1 VSDPRAVY
9 SVRLGLSEAAYAAA
23 ERRHVWIGNLKLA
36 VVGVGMVV
44 AWLVFGRHV
53 FFGHGVAGY
62 WLILVVGI
70 YGGLAAAHEVV
81 LRGRRRAQTA
91 AEFYRRGMA
100 RMEDRWAGSG
110 TAGEQFRDAEHV
122 YAEDLDLFGRG
133 CMFELLC
140 TARLPMGE
148 SWLARWLKSPSRLE
162 EVLERQGLVA
172 ELRGKLE
179 LHQDLAITGEEL
191 RPRIASETLIEWAEG
206 KTVLPA
212 GVWRVVAAS
221 LALAAA
227 GAVVLY
233 FESVVYWPVLLGVLV
248 VEGALW
254 VWLRGRMK
262 EAIAG
267 LDCNAEGL
275 ELFARVLERLEG
287 ERFVAER
294 LRGMV
299 GELRGGLASPG
310 DSRRMDHAS
319 SGAEIEGPPQKAD
332 PTTASEAVRRLAR
345 VVYWAENR
353 ENLMAKIAE
362 WPFLYTLQVAFAAEA
377 WKRRWGGRMRA
388 WMNIAGEM
396 EALVALAIYSF
407 EHPGDVFPEFAEAG
421 EGRALF
427 DGEELGHPLIAAAK
441 CVRNS
446 VRLHEQTRVLLISG
460 SNMSG
465 KSTLLRTVGINAVLA
480 MAGAPIRGKSLRLT
494 AVNVGTRIRSTDSLQ
509 EGRSTFY
516 TEILHIRRVFALLD
530 KPEPLLFL
538 FDELLEGT
546 NSHDRRIGAEK
557 LLRAL
562 LEGGAMG
569 MVTTHD
575 LALTEIGG
583 AIGEGLRNVHFE
595 DFVEEGKMRFDY
607 RLRDGVV
614 TKSNAIELMRVIGL
628 DV

>member
-1 VSDPRAVY
+1 MSDPLKEYLEQVGECEVAH
-9 SVRLGLSEAAYAAA
+9 AAA
-23 ERRHVWIGNLKLA
+23 ERRHVWIGNVKLA
-36 VVGVGMVV
+36 VAGVGMVV
-44 AWLVFGRHV
+44 AWLVFGRHAM
-53 FFGHGVAGY
+53 AGY

-81 LRGRRRAQTA
+81 LRGRRRAATA
-91 AEFYRRGMA
+91 AEFYRRGIG

-110 TAGEQFRDAEHV
+110 TAGEEFRDGEHV

-133 CMFELLC
+133 CLFELLC

-148 SWLARWLKSPSRLE
+148 SSLAGWLKSPSRLE
-162 EVLERQGLVA
+162 DVLERQGLVA

-179 LHQDLAITGEEL
+179 LQRDLAITGEEL

-206 KTVLPA
+206 KKVLPV
-212 GVWRVVAAS
+212 GVLRGLAAA
-221 LALAAA
+221 LAVAAA
-227 GAVVLY
+227 GAVGLY
-233 FESVVYWPVLLGVLV
+233 FESVAFWPVLLGVLV

-287 ERFVAER
+287 ETFVGER

-299 GELRGGLASPG
+299 GELRGGDDRPG
-310 DSRRMDHAS
+310 DRRRADGVLREA
-319 SGAEIEGPPQKAD
+319 ATEGPPEKAD
-332 PTTASEAVRRLAR
+332 ATTASAAVRRLAR
-345 VVYWAENR
+345 VVYWVENR
-353 ENLMAKIAE
+353 ENLMAKIVE

-377 WKRRWGGRMRA
+377 WKRRWGGRLRV

-396 EALVALAIYSF
+396 EALVSLATYAF
-407 EHPGDVFPEFAEAG
+407 EHPGDAFPEFAEAS

-446 VRLHEQTRVLLISG
+446 VRLDEQTRVLLISG

-516 TEILHIRRVFALLD
+516 TEILHIRKVFELLGE
-530 KPEPLLFL
+530 PEPLLFL

-562 LEGGAMG
+562 LAGGAMG

-575 LALTEIGG
+575 LALTEIGA
-583 AIGEGLRNVHFE
+583 AIGDGLRNVHFA

-614 TKSNAIELMRVIGL
+614 TKSNAIELMRVVGL

>member
-1 VSDPRAVY
+1 
-9 SVRLGLSEAAYAAA
+9 
-23 ERRHVWIGNLKLA
+23 
-36 VVGVGMVV
+36 
-44 AWLVFGRHV
+44 
-53 FFGHGVAGY
+53 
-62 WLILVVGI
+62 
-70 YGGLAAAHEVV
+70 
-81 LRGRRRAQTA
+81 
-91 AEFYRRGMA
+91 
-100 RMEDRWAGSG
+100 
-110 TAGEQFRDAEHV
+110 
-122 YAEDLDLFGRG
+122 
-133 CMFELLC
+133 
-140 TARLPMGE
+140 
-148 SWLARWLKSPSRLE
+148 
-162 EVLERQGLVA
+162 VLERQGLVA

-179 LHQDLAITGEEL
+179 LQRDLAITGEEL

-206 KTVLPA
+206 KKVLPV
-212 GVWRVVAAS
+212 GVLRGLAAA
-221 LALAAA
+221 LAVAAA
-227 GAVVLY
+227 GAVGLY
-233 FESVVYWPVLLGVLV
+233 FESVAFWPVLLGVLV

-287 ERFVAER
+287 ETFVGER

-299 GELRGGLASPG
+299 GELRGGDDRPG
-310 DSRRMDHAS
+310 DRRRADGVLREA
-319 SGAEIEGPPQKAD
+319 ATEGPPEKAD
-332 PTTASEAVRRLAR
+332 ATTASAAVRRLAR
-345 VVYWAENR
+345 VVYWVENR
-353 ENLMAKIAE
+353 ENLMAKIVE

-377 WKRRWGGRMRA
+377 WKRRWGGRLRV

-396 EALVALAIYSF
+396 EALVSLATYAF
-407 EHPGDVFPEFAEAG
+407 EHPGDAFPEFAEAS

-446 VRLHEQTRVLLISG
+446 VRLDEQTRVLLISG

-516 TEILHIRRVFALLD
+516 TEILHIRKVFELLGE
-530 KPEPLLFL
+530 PEPLLFL

-562 LEGGAMG
+562 LAGGAMG

-575 LALTEIGG
+575 LALTEIGA
-583 AIGEGLRNVHFE
+583 AIGDGLRNVHFA

-614 TKSNAIELMRVIGL
+614 TKSNAIELMRVVGL

>member
-1 VSDPRAVY
+1 MSDSLKEY
-9 SVRLGLSEAAYAAA
+9 SERVGEYETAYAAG
-23 ERRHVWIGNLKLA
+23 ERRHVWIGNVKLV
-36 VVGVGMVV
+36 VVGLGLVV
-44 AWLVFGRHV
+44 LWLVFGRHA

-62 WLILVVGI
+62 WLILLVGI
-70 YGGLAAAHEVV
+70 YVGLAAAHEYA

-100 RMEDRWAGSG
+100 RMEHRWAGSG
-110 TAGEQFRDAEHV
+110 TAGEQFRDAQHV

-133 CMFELLC
+133 CLFELLC

-148 SWLARWLKSPSRLE
+148 SCLAGWLKSPSRLE

-179 LHQDLAITGEEL
+179 LHRDLAITGEQL
-191 RPRIASETLIEWAEG
+191 RPRMASEALMEWAEG
-206 KTVLPA
+206 QTVLPA
-212 GVWRVVAAS
+212 GVWRGVAAV
-221 LALAAA
+221 LAVAAA
-227 GAVVLY
+227 GAVGLY
-233 FESVVYWPVLLGVLV
+233 FESVAFWPVLIGVLA

-275 ELFARVLERLEG
+275 ELFARILERLEG
-287 ERFVAER
+287 ETFVGER

-299 GELRGGLASPG
+299 RELRGGLGSPG
-310 DSRRMDHAS
+310 DSRRTD
-319 SGAEIEGPPQKAD
+319 QKAD
-332 PTTASEAVRRLAR
+332 LATASGAVRRLAR

-353 ENLMAKIAE
+353 ENLMAKIVE

-377 WKRRWGGRMRA
+377 WKRRWGGRMRV

-407 EHPGDVFPEFAEAG
+407 EHPRDVFPEFAEAG

-427 DGEELGHPLIAAAK
+427 DGEELGHPLIAPEK

-446 VRLHEQTRVLLISG
+446 VRLDEQTRVLLISG

-465 KSTLLRTVGINAVLA
+465 KSTLLRTVGVNAVLA
-480 MAGAPIRGKSLRLT
+480 MAGAPIRGKSLRVT

-509 EGRSTFY
+509 EGRSTFF
-516 TEILHIRRVFALLD
+516 TEILHIRRVFQLLD
-530 KPEPLLFL
+530 KPQPLLFL

-546 NSHDRRIGAEK
+546 NSHDRRIGAEGLIRK
-557 LLRAL
+557 LLER
-562 LEGGAMG
+562 GAMG

-575 LALTEIGG
+575 LALTEIGAG
-583 AIGEGLRNVHFE
+583 IGGVLRNAHFE
-595 DFVEEGKMRFDY
+595 DGVENGEMKFDY
-607 RLRDGVV
+607 RLREGVV
-614 TKSNAIELMRVIGL
+614 TRSNAIELMRLIGL
-628 DV
+628 EM